1 MVSIFISGEN
11 IDFDSHMRNYFNS
24 RKKNQ
29 SDIQNTLF
37 FPSFLKRFMQNPLM
51 QSVNQIIHLFGFA
64 THFRTFEMFVFLM
77 DRDFYLKS

>member
-1 MVSIFISGEN
+1 
-11 IDFDSHMRNYFNS
+11 MRNYFNS

-37 FPSFLKRFMQNPLM
+37 FPSFLKRCMQNPLM
-51 QSVNQIIHLFGFA
+51 QSVNQMIHLFGFT

-77 DRDFYLKS
+77 DRDF